1 MNITA
6 QQLYEEITE
15 SIKGQDEYVRNLA
28 TVVWLQKLRREY
40 AKTSD
45 KTDGKINMLVIGK
58 SGTGKTATVEE
69 MSKVAKIPCL
79 IADITTF
86 TGSGW
91 KGRDLNEI
99 IAEMLVKTNCDTTDT
114 EYSIIVLD
122 EFDKLFNNMHSND
135 SSFCVLSSLLKFIE
149 GTTIPITI
157 DKESYIIDTKNIL
170 FVCCGAFDG
179 LEEIISNRLNTTQ
192 KIGFN
197 TAENA
202 DISADSNI
210 LQNVTEQDLMD
221 FGISAQILGRFGSIS
236 VLNTLDVDV
245 MTDIILNSNRS
256 VVRSLHRLL
265 NVTQDVSVEISPAA
279 AREIA
284 KQCIETEVGAR
295 GLAQIVYKM
304 LLPHLFM
311 LETANIK
318 KLKIDFD
325 GRELFIDIAV
335 ADAEAEERICGVKIC
350 NLEVIEPYVLCR

>member
-15 SIKGQDEYVRNLA
+15 SIKGQDEYVKNLA

-40 AKTSD
+40 AKVSD
-45 KTDGKINMLVIGK
+45 KADGKINMLVIGK

-69 MSKVAKIPCL
+69 MSKVAKIPCV
-79 IADITTF
+79 ITDITSF

-99 IAEMLVKTNCDTTDT
+99 IAEILIKTNYNTTDA

-122 EFDKLFNNMHSND
+122 EFDKLFNNMHTND

-170 FVCCGAFDG
+170 FICCGAFDG
-179 LEEIISNRLNTTQ
+179 LEEIINNRLNTTQ
-192 KIGFN
+192 RIGFN
-197 TAENA
+197 TVENA
-202 DISADSNI
+202 DISADSNV
-210 LQNVTEQDLMD
+210 LQNVTEEDLMN

-236 VLNTLDVDV
+236 VLNTLTADT
-245 MTDIILNSNRS
+245 MADIILNSNRS
-256 VVRSLHRLL
+256 VIRSLHRLL
-265 NVTQDVSVEISPAA
+265 NTTQDVSVEISPTA

-284 KQCIETEVGAR
+284 KQCIETETGAR

-318 KLKIDFD
+318 KLLIDYD

-335 ADAEAEERICGVKIC
+335 ADAETEGNICGVKIGDM
-350 NLEVIEPYVLCR
+350 EVIEPYISCR

>member
-1 MNITA
+1 MYITA

-15 SIKGQDEYVRNLA
+15 TIKGQDEYVRNLA

-40 AKTSD
+40 AKVSD

-79 IADITTF
+79 IADITGF

-99 IAEMLVKTNCDTTDT
+99 IAEMLIKTNYNTTDT

-149 GTTIPITI
+149 GTTVPLTI
-157 DKESYIIDTKNIL
+157 EKENYIIDTKNIL
-170 FVCCGAFDG
+170 FICCGAFDG
-179 LEEIISNRLNTTQ
+179 LEEIISNRLNVTQ

-197 TAENA
+197 TAENT
-202 DISADSNI
+202 DISADSNV
-210 LQNVTEQDLMD
+210 LQNVTEEDLID
-221 FGISAQILGRFGSIS
+221 FGISAQILGRFGSVS

-245 MTDIILNSNRS
+245 MTDIILNSSRS
-256 VVRSLHRLL
+256 AVRSLHRLL
-265 NVTQDVSVEISPAA
+265 NTTQEISVEISRDAA
-279 AREIA
+279 QEIA

-318 KLKIDFD
+318 KLKIDYD

-335 ADAEAEERICGVKIC
+335 ADTEDEGRICGVKMGD
-350 NLEVIEPYVLCR
+350 LEVVEPYVLCR

>member
-1 MNITA
+1 MHITA
-6 QQLYEEITE
+6 QQLYTEITE
-15 SIKGQDEYVRNLA
+15 TIKGQNEYVRNLA

-79 IADITTF
+79 ITDITGF

-99 IAEMLVKTNCDTTDT
+99 IAEMLIKTNCNTTDT

-122 EFDKLFNNMHSND
+122 EFDKLFNNMHTND

-149 GTTIPITI
+149 GTTVPITI

-170 FVCCGAFDG
+170 FICCGAFDG

-202 DISADSNI
+202 DIPTDSNV
-210 LQNVTEQDLMD
+210 LQNVTEEDLMNY
-221 FGISAQILGRFGSIS
+221 GISAQILGRFGSIS
-236 VLNTLDVDV
+236 VLNTLSEDT
-245 MTDIILNSNRS
+245 MADIILNSSRS
-256 VVRSLHRLL
+256 VICSLHRLL
-265 NVTQDVSVEISPAA
+265 NVTQDVAVEISRDA

-284 KQCIETEVGAR
+284 KQCIKTETGAR

-311 LETANIK
+311 LQTANIK

-325 GRELFIDIAV
+325 GRELFVDIAI
-335 ADAEAEERICGVKIC
+335 ADTESEGKICGVKMSDM
-350 NLEVIEPYVLCR
+350 EVVEPYVLCR

>member
-1 MNITA
+1 MHITA
-6 QQLYEEITE
+6 QQLFEEITE

-40 AKTSD
+40 AKVSD
-45 KTDGKINMLVIGK
+45 KTDGKINMLIIGK

-79 IADITTF
+79 ITDITSF

-99 IAEMLVKTNCDTTDT
+99 IAEMLIKTNYNTTDT
-114 EYSIIVLD
+114 EYSIIILD

-149 GTTIPITI
+149 GTTVPLTI
-157 DKESYIIDTKNIL
+157 EKENYIIDTKNIL
-170 FVCCGAFDG
+170 FICCGAFDG
-179 LEEIISNRLNTTQ
+179 LEEIISNRLNTAQ

-197 TAENA
+197 IEENNN
-202 DISADSNI
+202 ISFDSNI

-236 VLNTLDVDV
+236 VLNTLNEDA
-245 MTDIILNSNRS
+245 MTDIILNSSRS

-265 NVTQDVSVEISPAA
+265 NTTQDIAVEISPTAA
-279 AREIA
+279 QEIA

-304 LLPHLFM
+304 LLPHLFL

-318 KLKIDFD
+318 KLLIDYD
-325 GRELFIDIAV
+325 GRELFVDIAV
-335 ADAEAEERICGVKIC
+335 ADTEAEGRICGAKLGD
-350 NLEVIEPYVLCR
+350 LEVVESYVLCR

>member
-15 SIKGQDEYVRNLA
+15 SIKGQDEYVKNLA

-40 AKTSD
+40 AKASD
-45 KTDGKINMLVIGK
+45 KSDGKINMLVIGK

-69 MSKVAKIPCL
+69 MSRVAKIPCL

-99 IAEMLVKTNCDTTDT
+99 IAEMLIKTNYNTVDT

-149 GTTIPITI
+149 GTTVPLTI
-157 DKESYIIDTKNIL
+157 EKENYIIDTKNIL
-170 FVCCGAFDG
+170 FICCGAFDG
-179 LEEIISNRLNTTQ
+179 LEEIINNRLNTTQ

-197 TAENA
+197 TVENA
-202 DISADSNI
+202 DISTDSNV
-210 LQNVTEQDLMD
+210 LQNATEQDLID
-221 FGISAQILGRFGSIS
+221 YGISAQILGRFGSIS
-236 VLNTLDVDV
+236 VLNALTADT
-245 MTDIILNSNRS
+245 MADIILNSNRS
-256 VVRSLHRLL
+256 VIRSLHRLL
-265 NVTQDVSVEISPAA
+265 NVTQDITVEISRDA

-284 KQCIETEVGAR
+284 KQCIETETGAR

-325 GRELFIDIAV
+325 GRELFVDIAV
-335 ADAEAEERICGVKIC
+335 ADAETEGNICGVKIGDM
-350 NLEVIEPYVLCR
+350 EVIEPYISCR

>member
-1 MNITA
+1 MHITT
-6 QQLYEEITE
+6 QQLFEEITE
-15 SIKGQDEYVRNLA
+15 TIKGQDEYVRNLA

-40 AKTSD
+40 AKVSD
-45 KTDGKINMLVIGK
+45 KSDGKINMLVIGK

-69 MSKVAKIPCL
+69 MSKVAKIPCV
-79 IADITTF
+79 ITDITGF

-91 KGRDLNEI
+91 KGRDLTEI
-99 IAEMLVKTNCDTTDT
+99 IAEMLIKTNYNTTDT

-149 GTTIPITI
+149 GTTVPLTI

-170 FVCCGAFDG
+170 FICCGAFDG

-202 DISADSNI
+202 DMTFDSNI

-221 FGISAQILGRFGSIS
+221 YGISAQILGRFGSIS
-236 VLNTLDVDV
+236 VLNTLDTDT

-256 VVRSLHRLL
+256 VIRSLHRLL

-279 AREIA
+279 ARNVAEI
-284 KQCIETEVGAR
+284 CMETEVGAR

-311 LETANIK
+311 LQTANIK
-318 KLKIDFD
+318 KLLIDYD
-325 GRELFIDIAV
+325 GRELFVDIAV
-335 ADAEAEERICGVKIC
+335 ADIEAEERICGVKIGDM
-350 NLEVIEPYVLCR
+350 EVIEPYVLCR

>member
-1 MNITA
+1 MHITA

-15 SIKGQDEYVRNLA
+15 SIKGQDEYVKNLA

-40 AKTSD
+40 AKVSD
-45 KTDGKINMLVIGK
+45 KADGKINMLVIGK

-69 MSKVAKIPCL
+69 MSKVAKIPCV
-79 IADITTF
+79 ITDITGF

-99 IAEMLVKTNCDTTDT
+99 IAEMLIKTNYNTVDT

-122 EFDKLFNNMHSND
+122 EFDKLFNNIHSND

-149 GTTIPITI
+149 GTTVPLTI
-157 DKESYIIDTKNIL
+157 GKENYIIDTKNIL
-170 FVCCGAFDG
+170 FICCGAFDG
-179 LEEIISNRLNTTQ
+179 LEEIINNRLNTTQ

-210 LQNVTEQDLMD
+210 LQNVTEEDLMNY
-221 FGISAQILGRFGSIS
+221 GISAQIIGRFGSIS
-236 VLNTLDVDV
+236 VLNTLDTDT
-245 MTDIILNSNRS
+245 MADIILNSNRS
-256 VVRSLHRLL
+256 VIRSLHRLL
-265 NVTQDVSVEISPAA
+265 NTTQDISVEISRDAA
-279 AREIA
+279 LEIA
-284 KQCIETEVGAR
+284 KQCIETETGTR

-304 LLPHLFM
+304 LLPHLFL

-318 KLKIDFD
+318 KLLIDFD
-325 GRELFIDIAV
+325 GRELFVDIAV
-335 ADAEAEERICGVKIC
+335 ADEEAEVKICGVKMSD
-350 NLEVIEPYVLCR
+350 LEVVESYVLCR

>member
-1 MNITA
+1 MHITA
-6 QQLYEEITE
+6 QQLFEEITE

-40 AKTSD
+40 AKISD
-45 KTDGKINMLVIGK
+45 KVDGKINMLVIGK

-69 MSKVAKIPCL
+69 MSKVAKIPCV
-79 IADITTF
+79 ITDITGF

-91 KGRDLNEI
+91 KGRDLTEI
-99 IAEMLVKTNCDTTDT
+99 IAEMLIKTNYNTTDA

-149 GTTIPITI
+149 GTTVPLTI
-157 DKESYIIDTKNIL
+157 EKENYIIDTKNIL
-170 FVCCGAFDG
+170 FICCGAFDG
-179 LEEIISNRLNTTQ
+179 LEETISNRLNTTQ

-197 TAENA
+197 TVENA
-202 DISADSNI
+202 DISTDSNI
-210 LQNVTEQDLMD
+210 LQNVTEEDLID

-236 VLNTLDVDV
+236 VLNMLDTDT
-245 MTDIILNSNRS
+245 MADIILNSNRS

-265 NVTQDVSVEISPAA
+265 NVTQDVSVEISRDA

-304 LLPHLFM
+304 LLPHLF
-311 LETANIK
+311 LLQTANTK

-325 GRELFIDIAV
+325 GRELFVDIAI
-335 ADAEAEERICGVKIC
+335 AEAEERICGVKIC
-350 NLEVIEPYVLCR
+350 NLEVIEPYVSCR

>member
-15 SIKGQDEYVRNLA
+15 TIKGQDEYVRNLA

-40 AKTSD
+40 TKVSD

-69 MSKVAKIPCL
+69 MSKVAKIPCV
-79 IADITTF
+79 ITDITSF

-99 IAEMLVKTNCDTTDT
+99 IAEMLIKTNYNITDT

-149 GTTIPITI
+149 GTTVPLTI
-157 DKESYIIDTKNIL
+157 EKESYIIDTKNIL
-170 FVCCGAFDG
+170 FICCGAFDG

-197 TAENA
+197 TVENA

-236 VLNTLDVDV
+236 VLNTLTADT
-245 MTDIILNSNRS
+245 MADIILNSNRS
-256 VVRSLHRLL
+256 VVRALHRLL
-265 NVTQDVSVEISPAA
+265 NVTQDISVEISPAA

-318 KLKIDFD
+318 KLKIDYD
-325 GRELFIDIAV
+325 GRELFVDIAV
-335 ADAEAEERICGVKIC
+335 ADAETEGKICGAKIDDI
-350 NLEVIEPYVLCR
+350 EVIEPYISCR

>member
-40 AKTSD
+40 AKVSD
-45 KTDGKINMLVIGK
+45 KSDGKINMLVIGK

-99 IAEMLVKTNCDTTDT
+99 IAEMLIKTNYNITDT

-122 EFDKLFNNMHSND
+122 EFGKQFNNMHSDD

-149 GTTIPITI
+149 GTTVPLTI
-157 DKESYIIDTKNIL
+157 EKENYIIDTKNIL
-170 FVCCGAFDG
+170 FICCGAFDG

-202 DISADSNI
+202 DISNGSNV
-210 LQNVTEQDLMD
+210 LQNVTEEDLMNY
-221 FGISAQILGRFGSIS
+221 GVSAQILGRFSSIS
-236 VLNTLDVDV
+236 VLNALTADT

-256 VVRSLHRLL
+256 VIRSLHRLL
-265 NVTQDVSVEISPAA
+265 NTTQDVSVEISRDAA
-279 AREIA
+279 QSIA
-284 KQCIETEVGAR
+284 KQCIETETGAR

-304 LLPHLFM
+304 LLPHLF
-311 LETANIK
+311 LLQTANIK

-325 GRELFIDIAV
+325 GRELFVDIAV
-335 ADAEAEERICGVKIC
+335 ADAEIEGKICGVSMSDM
-350 NLEVIEPYVLCR
+350 EVIEPYVSCR

>member
-1 MNITA
+1 MSITA
-6 QQLYEEITE
+6 QQLFEEITE
-15 SIKGQDEYVRNLA
+15 TIKGQDEYVRNLA

-40 AKTSD
+40 AKVSD

-99 IAEMLVKTNCDTTDT
+99 IAEMLIKTNYNTVDT

-122 EFDKLFNNMHSND
+122 EFDKLFNNMHTND

-149 GTTIPITI
+149 GTTVPLTI
-157 DKESYIIDTKNIL
+157 EKETYVIDTKNIL
-170 FVCCGAFDG
+170 FICCGAFDG

-197 TAENA
+197 TVENA
-202 DISADSNI
+202 DISADSNV
-210 LQNVTEQDLMD
+210 LQNVTEEDLID
-221 FGISAQILGRFGSIS
+221 YGISAQILGRFGSIS
-236 VLNTLDVDV
+236 VLNTLSKDT

-265 NVTQDVSVEISPAA
+265 NTTQDISVEISPAA
-279 AREIA
+279 AQSIA
-284 KQCIETEVGAR
+284 KQCIETETGAR

-318 KLKIDFD
+318 KLLIDYD
-325 GRELFIDIAV
+325 GRELFVDIAV
-335 ADAEAEERICGVKIC
+335 ADAETEGNICGVKMSDM
-350 NLEVIEPYVLCR
+350 EVIEPYVLCR